1 MQHQEQQLAQQ
12 GGPADESSVAGEGAP
27 VHGDPAVGQAKVARV
42 EASTAGALQHRQR
55 RMADAQQGVPLPP
68 SPPLAPG
75 GAAAAASAPALAPTP
90 PLPPAAG
97 GIGRWSTFVGAP
109 VEGSAGSAGP
119 KPGSGL
125 NQQSI
130 QAALRLG
137 AAKATAAQA
146 ARPPLGSRQQPRP
159 AHQQQTAGA
168 DMPGNSARFAACQ
181 PPQLGPAA
189 QPGGLF
195 SQFALGSSAKA
206 AAPALKAGGSAGQ
219 HAWGLLGSSTGAP
232 HAAVLGQAHQ
242 ALQDGTAQ
250 AAPAKRRRLQSL
262 FPSPGAP
269 DPGAM
274 PPPLDATKAPA
285 AAAAAPPLAPVAA
298 LPPEPAAGKRTL
310 NLPKLGFLTGRFA
323 ARPAAVGSQGAA
335 TAARAAAL
343 TAGAPAEQARPPV
356 SAAVPAQQPDLAS
369 AFSFL

>member
-1 MQHQEQQLAQQ
+1 MQQQERQQEQQ
-12 GGPADESSVAGEGAP
+12 GGPADESSVAGEGEP
-27 VHGDPAVGQAKVARV
+27 VEADPAAGQTKPARA
-42 EASTAGALQHRQR
+42 EAGTADAVQRMQR
-55 RMADAQQGVPLPP
+55 RMAGAQQGIPLPP
-68 SPPLAPG
+68 SLLLAPG
-75 GAAAAASAPALAPTP
+75 DAAAAAGAPGLAPTP
-90 PLPPAAG
+90 SLPPAAG
-97 GIGRWSTFVGAP
+97 GMGRWSTFVGAP
-109 VEGSAGSAGP
+109 AEGGAGSAGP

-125 NQQSI
+125 KQQSI

-146 ARPPLGSRQQPRP
+146 SRPPLGSRQQPQP
-159 AHQQQTAGA
+159 AHKQQTAGA
-168 DMPGNSARFAACQ
+168 DMSGSSAGFAACQ
-181 PPQLGPAA
+181 PPQLAPAA
-189 QPGGLF
+189 QPGSLF

-206 AAPALKAGGSAGQ
+206 AAPALKAGGSAGKR
-219 HAWGLLGSSTGAP
+219 AWGLLGSSTGTP
-232 HAAVLGQAHQ
+232 HAAVLEEAHQ
-242 ALQDGTAQ
+242 MLQDGTAQ

-274 PPPLDATKAPA
+274 PPLLDATKAPTT
-285 AAAAAPPLAPVAA
+285 AAAAPPLAPVAA
-298 LPPEPAAGKRTL
+298 QHSEPAAGKRTL

-323 ARPAAVGSQGAA
+323 ARPAVVGSQGAA
-335 TAARAAAL
+335 EAAKAAAL